1 MATCISGYDNYGS
14 RIRSSSVVQPIRHA
28 PFVSHRERAVRDV
41 LMLEVRKSICSKRLD
56 ASQILLSGRP
66 INTAVRARILRDEH
80 DEFSLKR
87 AIQLADAT
95 GVDNVTLFRALC
107 VELAP
112 ETPVKPQDLPRI
124 AFLFEP
130 ADA

>member
-1 MATCISGYDNYGS
+1 M
-14 RIRSSSVVQPIRHA
+14 QPIRHA

-41 LMLEVRKSICSKRLD
+41 LMDEVRKSICKRRMQ
-56 ASQILLSGRP
+56 APQILLSGRP
-66 INTAVRARILRDEH
+66 LNTNVRARILRGEH

-112 ETPVKPQDLPRI
+112 EVPIDPKTLPRI
-124 AFLFEP
+124 AHIIE
-130 ADA
+130 DAEAC